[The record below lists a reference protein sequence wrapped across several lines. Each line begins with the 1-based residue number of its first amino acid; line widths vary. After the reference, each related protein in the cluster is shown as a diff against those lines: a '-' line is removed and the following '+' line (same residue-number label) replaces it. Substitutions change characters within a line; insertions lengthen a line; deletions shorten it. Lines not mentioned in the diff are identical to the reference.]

1 VYMIGLRCAETRP
14 SPSSEAPSNVYIS
27 VAYMVILRSTAII
40 PGTPDPELGV
50 LPMLVPWFQISSARL
65 HLLTP

>member
-1 VYMIGLRCAETRP
+1 
-14 SPSSEAPSNVYIS
+14 
-27 VAYMVILRSTAII
+27 MVILRFTVII

>member
-1 VYMIGLRCAETRP
+1 MIGLRCAETRP
-14 SPSSEAPSNVYIS
+14 SQSSEALSNVYIS
-27 VAYMVILRSTAII
+27 VPYMGILRFTAII
-40 PGTPDPELGV
+40 PGTPDPEIGV